1 METFVSHP
9 LVGNKPKRKAFS
21 PKKCS
26 WRNHKVCKKC
36 LQIDMLPYGRTIL
49 ERMVPFSQL
58 VAKQNSTKDDLTSQ
72 TEEKTRKEIPKTRII
87 RRNLPLVAIV
97 GRPNVGKSTLLNR
110 LTRDFRFG
118 AIAVDVPGITRDRT
132 YHRAFWNG
140 IDFELVDTGGLV
152 FDEGREQVPFLKEIR
167 EQALIALNEA
177 TAAIFVVDST
187 VGVADLDRQ
196 IAKMIRRLGL
206 PVLLAV
212 NKCDDEQR
220 YLDANEF
227 WKLGLGEPFPVSGI
241 HGIGTGDLL
250 DKLVEYI
257 CERGN
262 VFHEPYLVD
271 ERNVRR
277 IAIVGRPN
285 AGKSSILN
293 RLVGETRAIV
303 SDIPGTTRD
312 TIDTTIQRDEKIY
325 CLMDTAGI
333 RRKKMVE
340 YGTEFFMINRA
351 FKAIR
356 RADLVILVVD
366 AVADIVEQ
374 DEKLAERIVQE
385 GRGCIILMNKW
396 DLVQKDEDT
405 YEKAKHYVQT
415 RLAAIDWAPCLFVSA
430 TTGQRCEKVYEL
442 IESVYEQYSRRVSTS
457 VLNQVLEEAIVWN
470 PPSTNKQ
477 GKQGK
482 IYYCTQVSSKPPTIT
497 LFVNEP
503 KLFKENYK
511 RYIEN
516 YFRKSLGFKGTPL
529 RFLWRGK
536 KRPPPI

>member
-212 NKCDDEQR
+212 NLFQ
-220 YLDANEF
+220 
-227 WKLGLGEPFPVSGI
+227 
-241 HGIGTGDLL
+241 
-250 DKLVEYI
+250 LVEYMVL
-257 CERGN
+257 EQ
-262 VFHEPYLVD
+262 ETYLTMD

-482 IYYCTQVSSKPPTIT
+482 IYYCTQ
-497 LFVNEP
+497 
-503 KLFKENYK
+503 ENYK

>member
-1 METFVSHP
+1 MAFV
-9 LVGNKPKRKAFS
+9 LVTLLRNGTNKTFS
-21 PKKCS
+21 PKKRI
-26 WRNHKVCKKC
+26 WNNHKLCKRC
-36 LQIDMLPYGRTIL
+36 LKKDTLFYEKTPLATITH
-49 ERMVPFSQL
+49 FSEL
-58 VAKQNSTKDDLTSQ
+58 TAKRESTKKDLTR
-72 TEEKTRKEIPKTRII
+72 EEQEEILKEVPKTKVI
-87 RRNLPLVAIV
+87 RRNLPVVAIV

-118 AIAVDVPGITRDRT
+118 AIVVDVPGITRDRT

-152 FDEGREQVPFLKEIR
+152 FDEGKEQVPFLKEIR
-167 EQALIALNEA
+167 EQAMIALNEA

-187 VGVADLDRQ
+187 VGVVDLDIQ
-196 IAKMIRRLGL
+196 IAKMIRRLGI
-206 PVLLAV
+206 PVLVAA
-212 NKCDDEQR
+212 NKCDEEQR

-227 WKLGLGEPFPVSGI
+227 WKLGLGEPIPVSGI
-241 HGIGTGDLL
+241 HGNGTGDLL
-250 DKLVEYI
+250 DKLVNYI
-257 CERGN
+257 RERGN

-271 ERNVRR
+271 ERNARR

-303 SDIPGTTRD
+303 SDISGTTRD

-356 RADLVILVVD
+356 RADLVLLVVD

-374 DEKLAERIVQE
+374 DEKLAERIIEE
-385 GRGCIILMNKW
+385 GRGCIILINKW
-396 DLVQKDEDT
+396 DLVQKDEKT
-405 YEKAKHYVQT
+405 YEKAQKYVQT
-415 RLAAIDWAPCLFVSA
+415 RLAAIDWAPCLFISA
-430 TTGQRCEKVYEL
+430 STGQRCERVYEM

-457 VLNQVLEEAIVWN
+457 VLNQVLEEAIMWN
-470 PPSTNKQ
+470 PPSTSKQ
-477 GKQGK
+477 GRQGK

-503 KLFKENYK
+503 KLFKDNYK

-516 YFRKSLGFKGTPL
+516 YFRKSLGFEGTPL